1 MDNFYY
7 FITQSQFGICK
18 KYFSGKIC
26 VASKDKSR
34 VIEVAVSFKLT
45 QCYEFVTISN
55 TISSFKEG
63 AVPARQ
69 WM

>member
-7 FITQSQFGICK
+7 FITQSRFGICK
-18 KYFSGKIC
+18 NISVEKFD

-34 VIEVAVSFKLT
+34 VIEVAVFLKLT
-45 QCYEFVTISN
+45 KCYEFVTISN

>member
-1 MDNFYY
+1 MAFVKNISVEKFD
-7 FITQSQFGICK
+7 
-18 KYFSGKIC
+18 

-34 VIEVAVSFKLT
+34 VIEVAVFLKLT
-45 QCYEFVTISN
+45 KCYEFVTISS

-69 WM
+69 WMWILGACFYKE